1 MSSIIKTE
9 LKTKDPLNYKNRLK
23 KKNQIPQRTCAL
35 LLISS
40 PRAAKEKYPKMFV
53 IVTAS
58 HQNIRKHLSD
68 CNNTTI
74 VRDSVSNGSIDGE
87 DQLFGQ

>member
-1 MSSIIKTE
+1 
-9 LKTKDPLNYKNRLK
+9 
-23 KKNQIPQRTCAL
+23 
-35 LLISS
+35 
-40 PRAAKEKYPKMFV
+40 MFV

-68 CNNTTI
+68 CNNTI

-87 DQLFGQ
+87 DQLFGQWQQAVKSKGPHLFSLPVNANSESAETLDYIIYNRIISFLYRL

>member
-1 MSSIIKTE
+1 
-9 LKTKDPLNYKNRLK
+9 
-23 KKNQIPQRTCAL
+23 
-35 LLISS
+35 
-40 PRAAKEKYPKMFV
+40 MFV

-74 VRDSVSNGSIDGE
+74 VRDSVSNGSIDGK